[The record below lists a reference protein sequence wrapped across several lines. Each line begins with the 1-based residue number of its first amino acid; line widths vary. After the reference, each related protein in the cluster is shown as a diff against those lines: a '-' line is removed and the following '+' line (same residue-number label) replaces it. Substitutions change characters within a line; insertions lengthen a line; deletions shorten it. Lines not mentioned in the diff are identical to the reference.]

1 MDCKHEQIMC
11 RNCVKICLK
20 CGKELPADFGT
31 DKPAPTAE
39 KAAETPVKAQ
49 ETAKKTTT
57 RKKAK

>member
-31 DKPAPTAE
+31 NKPAPAAE

-49 ETAKKTTT
+49 KTTT
-57 RKKAK
+57 RKKVK

>member
-20 CGKELPADFGT
+20 CGAELPADF
-31 DKPAPTAE
+31 DPSKAKE
-39 KAAETPVKAQ
+39 AAETPVKAQ

-57 RKKAK
+57 RKKVK